1 MNITAKFEN
10 GYLTIQIPE
19 TWLSELKNANWLD
32 SHYVGEINDLNKA
45 GKYLAR
51 EVVNKSI
58 EIGNGAE
65 ASPIELMLIDMLE
78 IATQDDE
85 KFVDQ
90 PEDEVDQ
97 EFDET
102 DNEIYGDDQEI
113 DGSV

>member
-32 SHYVGEINDLNKA
+32 SHYVGEINDLNMA
-45 GKYLAR
+45 GEYLAR

-58 EIGNGAE
+58 EIGNDAE

-85 KFVDQ
+85 KFIDQ
-90 PEDEVDQ
+90 PE
-97 EFDET
+97 EFE
-102 DNEIYGDDQEI
+102 DDQEWEYDEQI
-113 DGSV
+113 EIEDDQSV